1 MWAVERVERRVN
13 AETRPI
19 LDGAPTHTHSCT
31 NILQYICIIHTHT
44 HTLTHMCTRRN
55 LHRLARIRPD
65 NCFYYNNNTV
75 VAVVTTTFAGS
86 RFTVS
91 LTILLLYNDNNGII
105 FFVNI
110 ESVQLYKLNVDA
122 CTRCVRKIEKN

>member
-19 LDGAPTHTHSCT
+19 LDGAPTHTHART
-31 NILQYICIIHTHT
+31 YYNIYVLYTHT
-44 HTLTHMCTRRN
+44 HTHMCTRRN

-75 VAVVTTTFAGS
+75 VAVVTTTFGS

-91 LTILLLYNDNNGII
+91 LSIILLLRNDNNSII
-105 FFVNI
+105 FWSTYRVG
-110 ESVQLYKLNVDA
+110 SAV
-122 CTRCVRKIEKN
+122 